1 MADLNAVDEVAS
13 LKKRVRE
20 LEVRLEEETREKRR
34 HIRIAE
40 LEGRWASDKVEK
52 EAPQTADAP
61 ALQVA
66 HPLVE
71 GAQPSTAP
79 KDYLAMNEDIT
90 KFVREQTVQHRG
102 CIETLT
108 EKHRSMH
115 HDFEVFEMQKYDK
128 AMSMKEKLME
138 KISQYY
144 ERHAPQTADAPPPP
158 QVAHP
163 LVEGAQPSTTKGDK
177 LLALSNSLDVMHAKQ
192 ADSDK
197 EALAELA
204 TNTNELMS
212 KYSGDYYSNSR
223 ETVKEMMAFRREIMA
238 SLAQER

>member
-1 MADLNAVDEVAS
+1 MADLNAVDDVAS

-20 LEVRLEEETREKRR
+20 LEEEAREKDL
-34 HIRIAE
+34 RIAE

-66 HPLVE
+66 HPLV
-71 GAQPSTAP
+71 GDAQPSTAP

-90 KFVREQTVQHRG
+90 KFVGEQTVQHRG

-128 AMSMKEKLME
+128 AMSMTEKLME
-138 KISQYY
+138 KISQHY
-144 ERHAPQTADAPPPP
+144 ERHAPQTADALAP
-158 QVAHP
+158 QVNDP
-163 LVEGAQPSTTKGDK
+163 LVEGAQSSTPAVQI
-177 LLALSNSLDVMHAKQ
+177 LLSLLRDLNVMHAKQ
-192 ADSDK
+192 VDSDK
-197 EALAELA
+197 EAVAELA
-204 TNTNELMS
+204 KHTSDMMC
-212 KYSGDYYSNSR
+212 KFSGDYFNCSR
-223 ETVKEMMAFRREIMA
+223 ETFKEMAAIRREILA
-238 SLAQER
+238 SLTQLNEMP